1 MGEKIIE
8 DIIDIKAHA
17 EKVYNSFVYPLHKLG
32 KTERAEFLKNL
43 KDELENLSR
52 ILGSLLGYSAIQF
65 SKEIDSEKIKLFQ
78 NDFSAFCGKIQQQI
92 FLELHTKEVDNYLV
106 NIKNEISL
114 PETYF
119 NLEQTIKNEINNLN
133 LYLDSIRKQI
143 EYKYV
148 DMINK
153 KRSVEELLALLDK
166 KENQIIELNKK
177 IDELRYIEAK
187 EKSKSSRISSLEE
200 DLLKSYKA
208 SEQDLTIFK
217 LHVLQIEKT
226 LENLTRDTKQL
237 VYDINQLEAKT
248 MLKEQNSLDLIKEL
262 KKELLAN
269 RYLLTKK

>member
-52 ILGSLLGYSAIQF
+52 TLGSLLGYSAIQF

-114 PETYF
+114 PEAYF
-119 NLEQTIKNEINNLN
+119 NLEQAIKNEINNLN
-133 LYLDSIRKQI
+133 LYLDSVRKQI

-269 RYLLTKK
+269 RYMLTKK